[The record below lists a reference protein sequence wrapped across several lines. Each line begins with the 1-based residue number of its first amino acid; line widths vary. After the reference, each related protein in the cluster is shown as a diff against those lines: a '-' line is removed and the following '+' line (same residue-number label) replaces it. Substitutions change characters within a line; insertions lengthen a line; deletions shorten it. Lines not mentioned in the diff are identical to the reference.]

1 MVKKI
6 LVATD
11 GSERAEKAAGL
22 AIELAQACG
31 AEFFIVSVVDSG
43 SPRSAMDIDPDAL
56 EEIKE
61 DNNFSDV
68 EKIIDEKKA
77 PEWQNCARVSES
89 AHAANLT
96 VTCDVRMGNPA
107 EEIIAFAREK
117 SADLIV
123 LGSHGR
129 SQLGT
134 AVMGSVTT
142 AILHKGDLP
151 VLVVPVHK
159 D

>member
-11 GSERAEKAAGL
+11 GSERAEKASEI

-31 AEFFIVSVVDSG
+31 AEFFIISVVDSG
-43 SPRSAMDIDPDAL
+43 SPRSAMDLDPDAMK
-56 EEIKE
+56 EIVE
-61 DNNFSDV
+61 DNNYSDV
-68 EKIIDEKKA
+68 EKIIDDKKA
-77 PEWQNCARVSES
+77 PEWQNCARVSEA
-89 AHAANLT
+89 AHAAKLT
-96 VTCDVRMGNPA
+96 VACDVRMGNPA
-107 EEIIAFAREK
+107 EEIIDFAREK
-117 SADLIV
+117 GADLIV

-129 SQLGT
+129 SHLGN

-151 VLVVPVHK
+151 VLVIPVH
-159 D
+159 